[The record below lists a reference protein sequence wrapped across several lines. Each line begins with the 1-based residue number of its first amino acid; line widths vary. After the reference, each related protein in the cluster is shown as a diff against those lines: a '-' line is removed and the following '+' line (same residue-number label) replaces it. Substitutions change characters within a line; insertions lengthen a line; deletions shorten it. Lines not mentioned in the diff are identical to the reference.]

1 MAISKKIEKIVSCV
15 VSFLSH
21 PTLLLGQKMYLICTI
36 TDIPE
41 TLQET
46 SFPS

>member
-21 PTLLLGQKMYLICTI
+21 PTQMMGQNMHLICTVI
-36 TDIPE
+36 DIPE

>member
-1 MAISKKIEKIVSCV
+1 MAISKKPEKIVSCV

-21 PTLLLGQKMYLICTI
+21 PTQLMGQKMYLICTI
-36 TDIPE
+36 TDMPE
-41 TLQET
+41 TPQET